1 MPQSPVRLPA
11 GYAPAFAVGYA
22 DESGN
27 LVLAGATDPL
37 PVALGSGTIEVQ
49 AVESAPPPAPLAGS
63 ASSSGLAGPF
73 APVAGR
79 LVTLALAGSWEGTV
93 QLMRSTD
100 EGATRL
106 PLTAGGLPWGVY
118 TGNICEPAWFE
129 SEVGA
134 ELYLDITLASGEVD
148 YRIAQ

>member
-1 MPQSPVRLPA
+1 MPESPVKLPA

-22 DESGN
+22 DASGN
-27 LVLAGATDPL
+27 LVLAGPGDPL
-37 PVALGSGTIEVQ
+37 PVTLDSGTIEVQ
-49 AVESAPPPAPLAGS
+49 AVESAPPPAPLSGS
-63 ASSSGLAGPF
+63 ASASGLAGPF

-79 LVTLALAGSWEGTV
+79 AVTLALSGSWDGTV
-93 QLMRSTD
+93 QLTRSTD

-118 TGNICEPAWFE
+118 TANACEQAWFE
-129 SEVGA
+129 SEEGA
-134 ELYLDITLASGEVD
+134 ELYLEIALASGEVD

>member
-1 MPQSPVRLPA
+1 MPESPVKLPA

-27 LVLAGATDPL
+27 LILAGPADPL
-37 PVALGSGTIEVQ
+37 PVTLDSATIEVQ
-49 AVESAPPPAPLAGS
+49 PVESAQPPAPLEGS
-63 ASSSGLAGPF
+63 AASSGLAGPF

-79 LVTLALAGSWEGTV
+79 AVVLALAGSWEGTV
-93 QLMRSTD
+93 QLTRSTD

-106 PLTAGGLPWGVY
+106 PLTAGGLPWGIY
-118 TGNICEPAWFE
+118 TGNVCEPAWFE
-129 SEVGA
+129 SEDGA
-134 ELYLDITLASGEVD
+134 ELYLEIALAAGAVD

>member
-1 MPQSPVRLPA
+1 MPESPVKLPA

-27 LVLAGATDPL
+27 LVLAGLADPL
-37 PVALGSGTIEVQ
+37 PVTLDSGTIEVQ
-49 AVESAPPPAPLAGS
+49 AVEAAPPPDPLSGS

-79 LVTLALAGSWEGTV
+79 AVMLALSGSWEGTV
-93 QLMRSTD
+93 ELTRSTD
-100 EGATRL
+100 AGATRL

-118 TGNICEPAWFE
+118 TANACEQAWFE
-129 SEVGA
+129 SEDGA
-134 ELYLDITLASGEVD
+134 ELYLEITLASGEVA

>member
-1 MPQSPVRLPA
+1 MPLSPIKLPA

-22 DESGN
+22 DEGGN
-27 LVLAGATDPL
+27 LVLAGPTDPL
-37 PVALGSGTIEVQ
+37 PVTLDSGTIEVV
-49 AVESAPPPAPLAGS
+49 AAESAPPPAPLTGS
-63 ASSSGLAGPF
+63 ASASGLAGPF

-79 LVTLALAGSWEGTV
+79 AVTLALGGTWEGAI
-93 QLMRSTD
+93 QLTRSTD

-118 TGNICEPAWFE
+118 TANACEQAWYE
-129 SEVGA
+129 SEDGA
-134 ELYLDITLASGEVD
+134 ELYLEITLASGEVD